1 MGHDGSMAAAG
12 DRLQSVGARLTA
24 AIDDYAAALPQAD
37 GAALGEGLIHTRE
50 AKDRLEC
57 VFAEGL
63 RRFDKSGEDAVG
75 GAPHLVA
82 WLRSQC
88 KTSGGAAAQRVGV
101 AR

>member
-24 AIDDYAAALPQAD
+24 AIDDYAAALRQAD

-57 VFAEGL
+57 VFAEG
-63 RRFDKSGEDAVG
+63 F
-75 GAPHLVA
+75 GA
-82 WLRSQC
+82 SQV
-88 KTSGGAAAQRVGV
+88 RGV
-101 AR
+101 CR